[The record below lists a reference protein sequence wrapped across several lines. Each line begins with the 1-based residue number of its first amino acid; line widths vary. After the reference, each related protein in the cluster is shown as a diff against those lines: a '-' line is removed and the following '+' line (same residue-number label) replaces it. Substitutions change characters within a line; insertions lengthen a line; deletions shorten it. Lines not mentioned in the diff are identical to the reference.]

1 MQIFTFLCMIRFILL
16 FGLALLSFQ
25 SVYSQSKREFR
36 GVWIATVAN
45 IDWPGS
51 KDQSSL
57 IQQQEFRMILD
68 EHQKSG
74 INAIFVQ
81 VRPAADA
88 FYAKSKEPWSFW
100 LTGKQGQAPVPF
112 YDPLQFMIDE
122 AHKRGMEIHAWFNPY
137 RASHKSNT
145 TPLAPNHITRQ
156 KPEWFFTY
164 DGMRL
169 FNPGIPVVREYITS
183 VIMDVVKNYDV
194 DGIHLDDYFYP
205 YPIARQVIPDDATFR
220 QFPNG
225 FTNKNDWRRNNVNL
239 LIKMLNDSIKYA
251 KPYVKFGVSPFGIWK
266 NASSDPQGSPTSG
279 GESFFTQFADSREWA
294 KQGWVDYILPQL
306 YWHSSHPR
314 ASYTKLV
321 DWWSK
326 NSFDSHLYLGMGAY
340 RIGARDVTDW
350 QNPNH
355 MPNQIKYGRDN
366 NKVSGFVY
374 YSSKSLMANL
384 LGFTDSLRS
393 HLHANIAIPPTMPW
407 KDNVPPLSPPE
418 LSSQI
423 FAKQVVLNWKQS
435 GSAIDGDSPRAYGV
449 YRFDIGEDFDIDN
462 PKKLLAVVWR
472 NTSFTD
478 QTIQANKKYVYIITA
493 FDRLW
498 NESAPDCKLIVSTLD
513 LN

>member
-1 MQIFTFLCMIRFILL
+1 MIRFAILFL
-16 FGLALLSFQ
+16 FLVVTSS
-25 SVYSQSKREFR
+25 SVFSQKREFR

-51 KDQSSL
+51 INQSSI

-74 INAIFVQ
+74 INAVFVQ

-88 FYAKSKEPWSFW
+88 FYAKSKEPWSYW
-100 LTGKQGQAPVPF
+100 LTGKQGQAPSPF
-112 YDPLQFMIDE
+112 YDPLQFMIEE

-145 TPLAPNHITRQ
+145 TPLASNHITRQ

-169 FNPGIPVVREYITS
+169 FNPGLPAVREYITS
-183 VIMDVVKNYDV
+183 VILDVVKNYDI
-194 DGIHLDDYFYP
+194 DGVHLDDYFYP
-205 YPIARQVIPDDATFR
+205 YPIAKQVIPDDATFR

-239 LIKMLNDSIKYA
+239 LIKMLNDSIKYT

-306 YWHSSHPR
+306 YWHSNHPR

-321 DWWSK
+321 DWWS
-326 NSFDSHLYLGMGAY
+326 NNNYNSHLYLGMGAY
-340 RIGARDVTDW
+340 RIGARDVSDW

-355 MPNQIKYGRDN
+355 MPNQIRYGRKN
-366 NKVSGFVY
+366 PKVSGFVY

-384 LGFTDSLRS
+384 LGFTDSLRLN
-393 HLHANIAIPPTMPW
+393 LHPTIAIPPTMPW
-407 KDNVPPLSPPE
+407 KDNVAPLAPPDLKAQVSN
-418 LSSQI
+418 
-423 FAKQVVLNWKQS
+423 KQVSLGWKAS
-435 GSAIDGDSPRAYGV
+435 GGAIDGGIPRAYGV
-449 YRFDIGEDFDIDN
+449 YRFDIDEEIDLEK
-462 PKKLLAVVWR
+462 PHKLLAVVWN
-472 NTSFTD
+472 NTMFND
-478 QTIQANKKYVYIITA
+478 QTIMPNKKYVYVVTA

-498 NESAPDCKLIVSTLD
+498 NESEADCKLFVETSGI
-513 LN
+513 N